1 MKRAPPDDGNGGAPT
16 SPAPTGQKWKPVASD
31 EGCGRSGVRWVLVDE
46 ICGDGEGTDDL
57 QSLAAPMFRDGA
69 AIADHLF
76 AVDASHLWSLD
87 LAKPTGQIAR
97 SALLTGLGQPL
108 AVAQRG
114 SELVLAAPVRSR
126 SLSLPG
132 AAFDVQV
139 VGEQAF
145 VAMGSAGLAEIDLAS
160 AAPTLDA
167 HEPAPDRQLHEA
179 RKRVLCASGV
189 RANESRRSSSPAAIA
204 GTSRAPCSASQRGA
218 TASWRSD
225 RGAASSRRT
234 PRDVGSRW
242 MPRRCAWKAGRH
254 RSAPACRSPCPR
266 GCAVRSISALL
277 V

>member
-1 MKRAPPDDGNGGAPT
+1 M
-16 SPAPTGQKWKPVASD
+16 
-31 EGCGRSGVRWVLVDE
+31 RWVLVDE

-139 VGEQAF
+139 VGDHVRRDGQRRARGDRPRERR
-145 VAMGSAGLAEIDLAS
+145 
-160 AAPTLDA
+160 A
-167 HEPAPDRQLHEA
+167 H
-179 RKRVLCASGV
+179 
-189 RANESRRSSSPAAIA
+189 
-204 GTSRAPCSASQRGA
+204 
-218 TASWRSD
+218 
-225 RGAASSRRT
+225 
-234 PRDVGSRW
+234 
-242 MPRRCAWKAGRH
+242 AGR
-254 RSAPACRSPCPR
+254 PR
-266 GCAVRSISALL
+266 ART
-277 V
+277 